1 MENSLNY
8 KLLQNSPDFK
18 NPKPELE
25 QYTTPVD
32 IALEIIKQ
40 ANSLGHLSG
49 TVADFGCG
57 TGRLAIGA
65 AILGANVTGYEIDD
79 EALDLAMEYSK
90 ENNLDINWISMAVE
104 NIDESYD
111 TIIMNPPFGSQRPG
125 ADAIFLEKALEL
137 ASNIWTIHMSE
148 TKDFIQKL
156 VKANSGEIISAYEFD
171 FLLNKTMPFHTRD
184 KKTKKAILYHI
195 ASLR

>member
-1 MENSLNY
+1 MNY

-79 EALDLAMEYSK
+79 EALDLAIKYSK

>member
-1 MENSLNY
+1 MIWIWNTYL
-8 KLLQNSPDFK
+8 
-18 NPKPELE
+18 
-25 QYTTPVD
+25 
-32 IALEIIKQ
+32 
-40 ANSLGHLSG
+40 
-49 TVADFGCG
+49 
-57 TGRLAIGA
+57 
-65 AILGANVTGYEIDD
+65 
-79 EALDLAMEYSK
+79 